1 MNRKNEG
8 AQTRTLAELRM
19 LLSYFKPHMS
29 LFYLDI
35 VSALAIAGI
44 DLAFPAISRWVMYTL
59 LPENAWKTFWTVM
72 LVVTAA
78 YLLRSAFYYIICYWG
93 HNFGARV
100 EADIR
105 GDLFAHIQKLSYSF
119 FDHNRVGQLM
129 SRLTTDLFDV
139 TEMSHHGP
147 EDIFISCVTIIGSL
161 IIMYTIQWKLALVL
175 TVMIPIFFAVIFR
188 CRRHMR
194 DASRQVKST
203 ISSINADFESELSGM
218 RTAKAFAN
226 EKEELR
232 RFQGANASYRC
243 AKFGFHRAMA
253 EFNAAMEFFLCML
266 SVAVISVGG
275 ALIMQGQLNVIDL
288 ITFSLYVAAFVSP
301 IRKLSGTTEMIAN
314 GMAGFHH
321 FAELMHT
328 QPEIQDAE
336 NAGTLENVRGDIR
349 VEHISFAYQENPEV
363 LHDIS
368 LTVHA
373 GETLALVG
381 SSGGGKTTLSQLI
394 PRFYDVTE
402 GTIYVD
408 DQDVRSVTQ
417 ESLHR
422 CIGVVSQNVFL
433 FAGSIADNIRY
444 GKLDATMEEI
454 RRAAQLAEIADDIE
468 AMPSG
473 YDTNVGER
481 GVLLSGGQKQRISIA
496 RIFLKNPPIL
506 ILDEATSALD
516 SVTEA
521 RIQKTF
527 EKLSKG
533 RTSIIIAHRLSTVR
547 HADRI
552 AVIEGGRIAE
562 LGTHRQLMEL
572 GGEYAQLVHTQE
584 LIIIPTANTKAEP
597 MEMRVKSI

>member
-1 MNRKNEG
+1 
-8 AQTRTLAELRM
+8 
-19 LLSYFKPHMS
+19 
-29 LFYLDI
+29 
-35 VSALAIAGI
+35 
-44 DLAFPAISRWVMYTL
+44 
-59 LPENAWKTFWTVM
+59 
-72 LVVTAA
+72 
-78 YLLRSAFYYIICYWG
+78 
-93 HNFGARV
+93 
-100 EADIR
+100 
-105 GDLFAHIQKLSYSF
+105 
-119 FDHNRVGQLM
+119 
-129 SRLTTDLFDV
+129 
-139 TEMSHHGP
+139 
-147 EDIFISCVTIIGSL
+147 
-161 IIMYTIQWKLALVL
+161 
-175 TVMIPIFFAVIFR
+175 
-188 CRRHMR
+188 
-194 DASRQVKST
+194 
-203 ISSINADFESELSGM
+203 M

-232 RFQGANASYRC
+232 RFQEANASYRC

-321 FAELMHT
+321 FAELMHM

-336 NAGTLENVRGDIR
+336 SAGELENVRGDIR
-349 VEHISFAYQENPEV
+349 VDHISFAYQENPEV

-368 LTVHA
+368 LSVHA

-394 PRFYDVTE
+394 PRFYDVSE
-402 GTIYVD
+402 GAIYVD
-408 DQDVRSVTQ
+408 DQDVRQVTQ

-422 CIGVVSQNVFL
+422 SIGVVSQDVFL

-444 GKLDATMEEI
+444 GKLDATMEEVHT
-454 RRAAQLAEIADDIE
+454 AARLAEIAEDIE
-468 AMPSG
+468 AMPDG

-527 EKLSKG
+527 EKLSRG

-572 GGEYAQLVHTQE
+572 DGEYAQLVRTQE
-584 LIIIPTANTKAEP
+584 LA
-597 MEMRVKSI
+597 